1 LIDELGCKGSTVWVL
16 IRRLNSSC
24 NRSIAFVVPRA
35 APLAG
40 WQLGDGEEL
49 LASVM
54 QTLRRVGEQNDASL
68 HR

>member
-1 LIDELGCKGSTVWVL
+1 LSLAL
-16 IRRLNSSC
+16 
-24 NRSIAFVVPRA
+24 
-35 APLAG
+35 PLAG
-40 WQLGDGEEL
+40 WQLGESEEL